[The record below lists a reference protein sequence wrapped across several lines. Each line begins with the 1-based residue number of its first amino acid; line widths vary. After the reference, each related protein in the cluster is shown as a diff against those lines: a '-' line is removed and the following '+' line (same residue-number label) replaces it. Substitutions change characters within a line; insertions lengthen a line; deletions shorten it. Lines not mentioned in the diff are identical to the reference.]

1 MNRCPKCGYQI
12 ATDMR
17 FCAFCGSRIKI
28 RSAQLRAPLIE
39 EKTTSIPKLLA
50 TLSTI
55 AGLLLILFYLCYQ
68 AAIYQAYR
76 TRETQYISS
85 FDDYTIYFLGA
96 GIFLIILG
104 MVGLIVRDR

>member
-17 FCAFCGSRIKI
+17 FCAFCGSKIKI
-28 RSAQLRAPLIE
+28 RSAQIRAPLIE
-39 EKTTSIPKLLA
+39 ERQTSIPKLLA

-55 AGLLLILFYLCYQ
+55 AGLLLVLFYLCYQ

-76 TRETQYISS
+76 TRDTQYIRA
-85 FDDYTIYFLGA
+85 FDEYTIYFLAA
-96 GIFLIILG
+96 GIFFIIIG
-104 MVGLIVRDR
+104 MVGLLMRDR